1 VKNRKLDK
9 HKEQQHTMRKLLPF
23 IFGILTIVWLV
34 GGTVWYRKNYCDV
47 PVILQPSPPTVSI
60 REGSQTFAVQT
71 PIVFSFADSRPL
83 FMSESI
89 VTLKKTADEITD
101 NRYKSLVIKGYYSS
115 KEKKLNPSSDL
126 GMKRAEAIKTVLQG
140 LGAIDDDIELQS
152 FRSENLQFMNNQL
165 QDGVEFNI
173 IEDTKK
179 QFEALNF
186 NFPNKKFRF
195 KETRELEAYFKNM
208 KNYMEIN
215 PTVVIDITAT
225 SSKTEGRKYSER
237 RMDFLKDY
245 LRDND
250 FNIERC
256 SFIYAKTSA
265 KNAIVTIRKSDL

>member
-1 VKNRKLDK
+1 
-9 HKEQQHTMRKLLPF
+9 MRKLLPF
-23 IFGILTIVWLV
+23 IFGVSTLIWLV

-47 PVILQPSPPTVSI
+47 PVIALPSPPTVSI

-115 KEKKLNPSSDL
+115 KEKKLNPALDL
-126 GMKRAEAIKTVLQG
+126 GLKRAEAIKSVLKE
-140 LGAIDDDIELQS
+140 LGAVDEDIELQS

-173 IEDTKK
+173 IEDTK
-179 QFEALNF
+179 QSFEALNF

-215 PTVVIDITAT
+215 PKVIIEITAT
-225 SSKTEGRKYSER
+225 ANKNEGRSYSER
-237 RMDFLKDY
+237 RINFLKDY
-245 LRDND
+245 LKDNELD
-250 FNIERC
+250 VARC
-256 SFIYAKTSA
+256 SFISTKNMA

>member
-1 VKNRKLDK
+1 
-9 HKEQQHTMRKLLPF
+9 MRKLLPL
-23 IFGILTIVWLV
+23 IFGVLTLIWLV
-34 GGTVWYRKNYCDV
+34 GGTVWYRKNFCDV
-47 PVILQPSPPTVSI
+47 PVIAQPSPPTVSI

-89 VTLKKTADEITD
+89 VSLKKTADEITD
-101 NRYKSLVIKGYYSS
+101 NRYKSLVIKGYYTS
-115 KEKKLNPSSDL
+115 KEKKLNPSLDL
-126 GMKRAEAIKTVLQG
+126 GMKRAEAIKTVLQS

-165 QDGVEFNI
+165 QDGVEFDI
-173 IEDTKK
+173 VEDTKK

-208 KNYMEIN
+208 KNFMEIN
-215 PTVVIDITAT
+215 PSVVIDITAT
-225 SSKTEGRKYSER
+225 TNKTEGRKYSER
-237 RMDFLKDY
+237 RINFLKDY
-245 LRDND
+245 LKDNGL
-250 FNIERC
+250 NIERC

-265 KNAIVTIRKSDL
+265 KNALVTIRKSDL

>member
-1 VKNRKLDK
+1 
-9 HKEQQHTMRKLLPF
+9 MRKLLPF
-23 IFGILTIVWLV
+23 IFGVSTIVWLV

-47 PVILQPSPPTVSI
+47 PMILQPSPPTVSI

-115 KEKKLNPSSDL
+115 KEKKLNPALDL
-126 GMKRAEAIKTVLQG
+126 GLKRAEAIKLVLKE
-140 LGAIDDDIELQS
+140 LGAMDEDIELQS

-173 IEDTKK
+173 IEDTN
-179 QFEALNF
+179 QNFEALNF
-186 NFPNKKFRF
+186 NFPTKKFRF

-215 PTVVIDITAT
+215 PKVIIEITAT
-225 SSKTEGRKYSER
+225 ANKNEGRSFSER
-237 RMDFLKDY
+237 RINFLKDY
-245 LRDND
+245 LKDND
-250 FNIERC
+250 LDVTRC
-256 SFIYAKTSA
+256 SFISTKNTA